1 MSVTGGTLMRS
12 ALRAAVLVLTVCLLS
27 PLAQARPEKIKAGL
41 SYYSDEVEPHGQTQD
56 LVGEKNYEEV
66 YQLYTYYEV
75 IYDESDRVKLFQEYE
90 RGELIR
96 TESYEYNKQGKLV
109 KKEIRRPGEPT
120 DTIFFPE

>member
-1 MSVTGGTLMRS
+1 MRS
-12 ALRAAVLVLTVCLLS
+12 IPQAAVLVLAICLLS
-27 PLAQARPEKIKAGL
+27 PSAQARPEKIKAGL
-41 SYYSDEVEPHGQTQD
+41 SYYSDEVQPHGQTQD

-75 IYDESDRVKLFQEYE
+75 IYDDSERVSLFKEYK

-96 TESYEYNKQGKLV
+96 TESYEYNAAGKLE

-120 DTIFFPE
+120 DTISFPG